1 MTTKSFIK
9 TIGSKGLLADYNT
22 EGKKLQTELTAGDNV
37 TIANNVIS
45 SNQVFVATYGV
56 TKFAEIRAAYDAGK
70 ICTVFKDMRYYYIK
84 WIDSASIMFETS
96 DGKNTV
102 YSLTVFSSDRWSTYT
117 GQFATKEYV
126 DSMLGNV
133 EQLLSEL

>member
-9 TIGSKGLLADYNT
+9 TIGGKGLLSDYNT

-45 SNQVFVATYGV
+45 SNQVFVATYG
-56 TKFAEIRAAYDAGK
+56 TTTYAEVKAEYDAGK